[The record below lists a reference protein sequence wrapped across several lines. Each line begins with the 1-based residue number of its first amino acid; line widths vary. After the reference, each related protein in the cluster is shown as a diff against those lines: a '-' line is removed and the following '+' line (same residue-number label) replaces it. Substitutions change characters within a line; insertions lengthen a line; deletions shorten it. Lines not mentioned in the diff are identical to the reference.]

1 MGHKLARS
9 GAMKTSILIIFTSS
23 LSLCYGNVF
32 DVKENE
38 GECKGSVTLYE
49 GSTETGV
56 TKDENVKVSVD
67 KIKMEGCRCFR
78 LHDKKKGRGR
88 SFFLGKQGE
97 YTGEEMGLRK
107 VRSVRRVDCESLAMP
122 VWGVIVIVVGLVIL
136 MALVAVFGF
145 RKYREYSAV
154 QTEEN
159 SSANILSDNI

>member
-1 MGHKLARS
+1 
-9 GAMKTSILIIFTSS
+9 MKTSVLLIFTSS
-23 LSLCYGNVF
+23 LSFCHGNVF

-49 GSTETGV
+49 GSTETVV

-67 KIKMEGCRCFR
+67 KIKLEGCGCFR
-78 LHDKKKGRGR
+78 LHDKKNGRGR
-88 SFFLGKQGE
+88 SFFLGRQGE

-107 VRSVRRVDCESLAMP
+107 VRSVRRVECESLAMP

-154 QTEEN
+154 KTEEN
-159 SSANILSDNI
+159 SSANI